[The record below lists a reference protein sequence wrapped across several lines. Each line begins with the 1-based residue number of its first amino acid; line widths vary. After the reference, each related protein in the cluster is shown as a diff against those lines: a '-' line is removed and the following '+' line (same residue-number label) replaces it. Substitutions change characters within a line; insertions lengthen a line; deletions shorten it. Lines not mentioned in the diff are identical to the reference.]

1 MPSIIKLYRFSTIYR
16 VWGIVLLWPLLM
28 IRLGKLTDYGL
39 VLMSYVAKSDEQ
51 TMHTARGLAVQSKL
65 PLPTVS
71 KLLKVL
77 LQSGF
82 LVSHRGIKGGY
93 TLAGHANEI
102 SVAEII
108 SALEGPIGLTECTTD
123 LSGIC
128 DLEPSCPIKR
138 NQQMISQVVRGAL
151 ERLTLADLIHPSLQL
166 IAIRDERG

>member
-1 MPSIIKLYRFSTIYR
+1 
-16 VWGIVLLWPLLM
+16 M
-28 IRLGKLTDYGL
+28 IRISKLTDYGL
-39 VLMSYVAKSDEQ
+39 VLMGYVAKGQEAL
-51 TMHTARGLAVQSKL
+51 HTARGLSAQSKL

-93 TLAGHANEI
+93 MLAREAQEI

-123 LSGIC
+123 VSGMC
-128 DLEPSCPIKR
+128 DLEPSCPIKS
-138 NQQMISQVVRGAL
+138 NQRMISQVVRGAL
-151 ERLTLADLIHPSLQL
+151 EKLSLADLINPSLQL
-166 IAIRDERG
+166 IAIRDARGKLVPGISRVSGSMQ

>member
-1 MPSIIKLYRFSTIYR
+1 
-16 VWGIVLLWPLLM
+16 M

-39 VLMSYVAKSDEQ
+39 VLMSYVAKGEVHSL
-51 TMHTARGLAVQSKL
+51 HTARDLAAQSGL

-93 TLAGHANEI
+93 TLARDAREI

-108 SALEGPIGLTECTTD
+108 AALEGPIGLTECTTSE
-123 LSGIC
+123 LAGLC

-151 ERLTLADLIHPSLQL
+151 EKLTLADLIHPSLQL
-166 IAIRDERG
+166 IAIRDTRGRLVPGISRISGSMQ